1 VPYKAYTSIDI
12 LTINFLYIIIWR
24 NHKHLSFYFI
34 HIHIKRF
41 IHCWPCLIFSPKNAI
56 NHFLIYLNH
65 LLSSKTRVIVGKKI
79 HRVEE
84 LEWWT
89 YDGSSTGQATTSES
103 EIWIKPVA
111 IFPDPFRRN
120 GCLLALCEGY
130 LKD

>member
-1 VPYKAYTSIDI
+1 MSDGVQAFRNFNYYDWDAEFLKNNSIVE
-12 LTINFLYIIIWR
+12 YIW
-24 NHKHLSFYFI
+24 LDGSG
-34 HIHIKRF
+34 
-41 IHCWPCLIFSPKNAI
+41 KN
-56 NHFLIYLNH
+56 LR
-65 LLSSKTRVIVGKKI
+65 SKTRVIVGKKI